1 MVGLGDDHHVIYIQ
15 HIQHT
20 TYTRRRMTLGHP
32 RGPLRDVRASPRFSG
47 ATIAISEFL
56 NSHTT

>member
-1 MVGLGDDHHVIYIQ
+1 MVGIGDDHHVIYNY
-15 HIQHT
+15 T
-20 TYTRRRMTLGHP
+20 TYTRRRITLGHP